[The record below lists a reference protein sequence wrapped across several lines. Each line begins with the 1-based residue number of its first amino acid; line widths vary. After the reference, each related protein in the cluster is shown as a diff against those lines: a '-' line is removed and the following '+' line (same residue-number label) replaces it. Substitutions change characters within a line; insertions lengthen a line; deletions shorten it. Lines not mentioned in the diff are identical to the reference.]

1 MSLLLSFSDH
11 RKAGSAGEGPKG
23 DHDFKKSER
32 RKTGEHD
39 SETAG
44 FPCEAKKCKKE
55 MKSSL
60 EESHCDS
67 SEMVYVLFM
76 LRCREVYKRDDR

>member
-1 MSLLLSFSDH
+1 MKYEIILFDADETLY
-11 RKAGSAGEGPKG
+11 
-23 DHDFKKSER
+23 DFKKSER

-44 FPCEAKKCKKE
+44 FPCEAKKGKKE

-60 EESHCDS
+60 EESQSDS
-67 SEMVYVLFM
+67 SEMVHVLFVFVPQGGM
-76 LRCREVYKRDDR
+76 SGRM